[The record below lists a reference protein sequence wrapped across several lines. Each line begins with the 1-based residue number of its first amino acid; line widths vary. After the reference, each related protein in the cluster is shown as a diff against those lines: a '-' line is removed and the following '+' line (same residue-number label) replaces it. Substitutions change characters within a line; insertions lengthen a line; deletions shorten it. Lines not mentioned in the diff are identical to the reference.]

1 MRFLG
6 TLINVGAVIVGSLV
20 GLFFHARLPKRLTTV
35 AFQGIGLFTLF
46 IGFIMAA
53 KTKSLLVLVFSIVLG
68 AITGELLDIDRL
80 LNRFGEW
87 LRTKLERRDVHHKD
101 TKAQRGEVPVS
112 QPDPKSDPLCLGA
125 LVVNPSVPEPSRFAE
140 GLVTAF
146 LLFCMGSMT
155 VLGAIEEGLGGR
167 PNLLVAK
174 SVLDGF
180 ASLALAASLGV
191 GVLFS
196 VIPLLIYQ
204 GGLTLLAGSLHGVM
218 SEVVVNEV
226 SAAGGLIL
234 IGLGITILE
243 IKQLKVLNM
252 LPAIVFA
259 GVLAAM
265 FLRS

>member
-1 MRFLG
+1 MRLLG
-6 TLINVGAVIVGSLV
+6 TLINVGAVIAGSLV
-20 GLFFHARLPKRLTTV
+20 GVFLHARLPKRLTNV

-46 IGFIMAA
+46 IGFTMAA

-68 AITGELLDIDRL
+68 AIAGELLDIDRL

-87 LRTKLERRDVHHKD
+87 L
-101 TKAQRGEVPVS
+101 KARLRLRG
-112 QPDPKSDPLCLGA
+112 D
-125 LVVNPSVPEPSRFAE
+125 RFAE
-140 GLVTAF
+140 GLVAAF

-167 PNLLVAK
+167 PNLLAAK

-180 ASLALAASLGV
+180 ASLALAASLGI

-196 VIPLLIYQ
+196 VIPLFIYQ
-204 GGLTLLAGSLHGVM
+204 GGLTLLAGSLHAVM
-218 SEVVVNEV
+218 SDVVVSEV

-243 IKQLKVLNM
+243 VKQLKVLNM
-252 LPAIVFA
+252 LPALVFA
-259 GVLAAM
+259 GVLAAI
-265 FLRS
+265 FLR